1 MRETLTVTLRNAVD
15 AIPAASDSADAWL
28 EAHRGSPAA
37 RLLVALAIEELV
49 TNCIKYGYDDDRE
62 HTIGLELVVTGGV
75 LSMTMV
81 DDGRAFDPL
90 ATPRPDLSTPVDD
103 RPVGGLGLH
112 LLQELADRLT
122 YERRDGTN
130 RITIVTR
137 LDGTASAPASS

>member
-75 LSMTMV
+75 RSTMG
-81 DDGRAFDPL
+81 GRSIRWRRRA
-90 ATPRPDLSTPVDD
+90 
-103 RPVGGLGLH
+103 
-112 LLQELADRLT
+112 LT
-122 YERRDGTN
+122 CRRRWTTG
-130 RITIVTR
+130 RWA
-137 LDGTASAPASS
+137 GSACTCCRNWPID